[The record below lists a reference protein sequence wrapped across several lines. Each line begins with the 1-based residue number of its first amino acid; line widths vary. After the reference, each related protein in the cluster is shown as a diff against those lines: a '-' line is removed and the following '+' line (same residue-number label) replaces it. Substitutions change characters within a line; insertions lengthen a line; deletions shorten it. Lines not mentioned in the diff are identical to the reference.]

1 MSTVLQVTNLT
12 KHYGPIRAADKVSF
26 AVLEGE
32 VFGFL
37 GPNGSG
43 KTTTIGM
50 ILGLLKSD
58 SGQVVVLGQA
68 VSLADTKAL
77 SAVGALVGSLGF
89 VPYLSGRANL
99 KLWSNLQPG
108 VSVERIS
115 AVLELVGL
123 TQAADRPVSGYSLGM
138 KQRLGLGGALLHK
151 PKLLILDEPTNGL
164 DPAGIRDMRDLLRRL
179 PSEGTT
185 VFLSS
190 HNLYEIEQICD
201 RVAVLS
207 GGQVMFT
214 GRVQDLLSR
223 TPTVRIRVTDA
234 NRAAQLVQHVA
245 EASVTVEGEWLMV
258 SGPDVDDVIA
268 TLVRNGIV
276 PIELLRNGKNLET
289 VYLEL
294 TKGR

>member
-99 KLWSNLQPG
+99 ELWSNLQPG

>member
-58 SGQVVVLGQA
+58 SGQVAVLGQA

-190 HNLYEIEQICD
+190 HNLHEIEQICD